1 MSEPKALYVL
11 LAPAGQ
17 LSGNG
22 QLRETVSER
31 RNRQGDDVA
40 FWYLSPEL
48 VKRFDLPCSGYEGV
62 VAEEITAINWLKL
75 RFGGESRNIQLDIDK
90 LREHAKGLPPGPN
103 VRDIS
108 V

>member
-1 MSEPKALYVL
+1 MSEPQTLYVL

-22 QLRETVSER
+22 QLRETVTER
-31 RNRQGDDVA
+31 RRKKGQDVA

-48 VKRFDLPCSGYEGV
+48 VEKFKLPGHACEAV
-62 VAEEITAINWLKL
+62 VAEDRQAINWVKL
-75 RFGGESRNIQLDIDK
+75 RFGGESSTALLDTDQ
-90 LREHAKGLPPGPN
+90 LREHAMDLPPKPI

-108 V
+108 A